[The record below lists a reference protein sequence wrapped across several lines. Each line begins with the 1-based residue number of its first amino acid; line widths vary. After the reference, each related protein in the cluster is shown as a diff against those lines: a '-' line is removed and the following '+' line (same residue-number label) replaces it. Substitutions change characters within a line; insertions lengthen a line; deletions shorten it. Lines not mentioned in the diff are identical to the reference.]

1 MKIVNIDR
9 ESLQVLQ
16 ELRKFKEFF
25 RKDMAFN
32 NTKSHKKPGFFPL
45 SRRYIFGKTAE
56 IEVKLIPH
64 PYTHVVI
71 ICHLMIEKFGV
82 TERQILVIG

>member
-1 MKIVNIDR
+1 MKTVNIDR
-9 ESLQVLQ
+9 EVLQVLQ
-16 ELRKFKEFF
+16 ELRNFKEFF

-32 NTKSHKKPGFFPL
+32 DIKSHKKPGFYPL

-64 PYTHVVI
+64 LYTHVAI
-71 ICHLMIEKFGV
+71 IK
-82 TERQILVIG
+82 

>member
-1 MKIVNIDR
+1 MKIVNIDK

-32 NTKSHKKPGFFPL
+32 NIKSHKKPGFYPL

-64 PYTHVVI
+64 LYTHVVI
-71 ICHLMIEKFGV
+71 ICHLMKEKFGI